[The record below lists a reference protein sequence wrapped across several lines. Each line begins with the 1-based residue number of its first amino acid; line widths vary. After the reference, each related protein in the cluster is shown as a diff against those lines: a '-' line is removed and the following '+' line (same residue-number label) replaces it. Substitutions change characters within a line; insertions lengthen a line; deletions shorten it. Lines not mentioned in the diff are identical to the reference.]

1 MQTESL
7 SLSFNPSPTAK
18 LLQPILQIQ
27 GVSKRYEAHQ
37 ALDKVSFE
45 VPTGSIFGLLGPN
58 GAGKTSLIRIITQ
71 ITAPDEGQVLFEGQP
86 LRPHHVQ
93 QIGYLPEERGLY
105 KKMKV
110 GEQLLYLAR
119 LRGLEKADATQ
130 RIKVWADRL
139 DLKTWLNKN
148 VEDLSKGMQQ
158 KVQFIATVLH
168 EPKLL
173 ILDEPFSGFDPV
185 NANLIRDEIMKLRD
199 QGCTVIFSTHR
210 MESVEQMCDD
220 IAMIHNSQKVLEGSL
235 KEVKSRYRTQ
245 TFHVE
250 GTGKLL
256 VMSPDF
262 KVLTQTQHGDR
273 FEAEVQLEPE
283 VGPSQLLR
291 YLTERVEVHGFLE
304 KLPSIH
310 DIFIQTVNQK

>member
-1 MQTESL
+1 M
-7 SLSFNPSPTAK
+7 
-18 LLQPILQIQ
+18 QPILQIQ
-27 GVSKRYEAHQ
+27 GVSKLYEAHQ
-37 ALDKVSFE
+37 ALNRVSFE
-45 VPTGSIFGLLGPN
+45 VPKGSIFGLLGPN

-71 ITAPDEGQVLFEGQP
+71 ITAPDEGRVLFEGQP
-86 LRPHHVQ
+86 LLPHHVQ

-110 GEQLLYLAR
+110 GEQLVYLAR
-119 LRGLEKADATQ
+119 LRGLEKVNATE

-139 DLKTWLNKN
+139 DLKPWLNKN

-185 NANLIRDEIMKLRD
+185 NANIIRDEILKLRD

-210 MESVEQMCDD
+210 MESVEQMCDY
-220 IAMIHNSQKVLEGSL
+220 IALINNSEKVMEGSVRD
-235 KEVKSRYRTQ
+235 VKARYRSHTY
-245 TFHVE
+245 HVE

-256 VMSPDF
+256 IMSPDF
-262 KVLTQTQHGDR
+262 KVLTQAQQGDQFR
-273 FEAEVQLEPE
+273 AEVQLEPQI
-283 VGPSQLLR
+283 GPNQLLR
-291 YLTERVEVHGFLE
+291 YLIERVEVQGFQE
-304 KLPSIH
+304 KIPSIH
-310 DIFIQTVNQK
+310 DIFIQTVTQK

>member
-1 MQTESL
+1 M
-7 SLSFNPSPTAK
+7 
-18 LLQPILQIQ
+18 QPILQIQ

-37 ALDKVSFE
+37 ALNQVSFE
-45 VPTGSIFGLLGPN
+45 VPQGSIFGLLGPN

-86 LRPHHVQ
+86 LQPRHVQ

-110 GEQLLYLAR
+110 GEQLVYLAR

-130 RIKVWADRL
+130 RIKTWAERL

-185 NANLIRDEIMKLRD
+185 NANIIRDEILKLRD

-210 MESVEQMCDD
+210 MESVEQMCDY
-220 IAMIHNSQKVLEGSL
+220 IVMINRSHKVMEGSVR
-235 KEVKSRYRTQ
+235 EVKSRYRSHTY
-245 TFHVE
+245 HVE

-256 VMSPDF
+256 IMSPDF
-262 KVLTQTQHGDR
+262 KVLTQSQHGNE
-273 FEAEVQLEPE
+273 FKAEVQLEPQ
-283 VGPSQLLR
+283 VGPNQLLR
-291 YLTERVEVHGFLE
+291 YLTERVEVHGFQE
-304 KLPSIH
+304 KVPSIH
-310 DIFIQTVNQK
+310 DIFIQTVTQEAHG